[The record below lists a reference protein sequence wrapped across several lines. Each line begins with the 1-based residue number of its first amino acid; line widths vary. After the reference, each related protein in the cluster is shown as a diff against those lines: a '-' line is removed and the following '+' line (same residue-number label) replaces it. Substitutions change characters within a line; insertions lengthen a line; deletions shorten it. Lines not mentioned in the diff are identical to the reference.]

1 MRPNLEAT
9 FTFLWSDNWEAE
21 VQAGLTAWSDRIPA
35 ICPTHGEPAEKSCG
49 WEPHCD
55 HRLPAGT
62 RVVLFQCSFAPC
74 PVCRVVRAGVPPLF
88 QRCSFD
94 NFVAD
99 TDQLRD
105 HLAKVRE
112 FAAAPTGFLLLLGT
126 VGNGK
131 THLAAAILREFGR
144 GRYFRHLDLVNRLRA
159 AYARHHDDDDGD
171 EPGIADQC
179 REAWLLVV
187 DELGV
192 APGGNDAETLLHDIL
207 DHRVTDYGP
216 TVLCANLPAGEL
228 EANFGSRL
236 ADRFRHAAF
245 AVLTFTDP
253 SRRPQANAAYLEQ
266 ARARTGRR

>member
-1 MRPNLEAT
+1 M
-9 FTFLWSDNWEAE
+9 
-21 VQAGLTAWSDRIPA
+21 
-35 ICPTHGEPAEKSCG
+35 
-49 WEPHCD
+49 
-55 HRLPAGT
+55 
-62 RVVLFQCSFAPC
+62 VLFQCSFAPC
-74 PVCRVVRAGVPPLF
+74 PACRLAKAGVPPLF

-105 HLAKVRE
+105 NLAKAHE

-131 THLAAAILREFGR
+131 THLAAAIRREFGR

-159 AYARHHDDDDGD
+159 CYDRPRDDDDGD

-179 REAWLLVV
+179 RETRLLVV

-192 APGGNDAETLLHDIL
+192 ALGGNDAETLFRDTL
-207 DHRVTDYGP
+207 DHRVTHYGP
-216 TVLCANLPAGEL
+216 TVLCANLPAGEI

-236 ADRFRHAAF
+236 ADRFLHAAF
-245 AVLTFTDP
+245 AVLNFTAP
-253 SRRPQANAAYLEQ
+253 SRRQAGNADYLAQ
-266 ARARTGRR
+266 ARARASRRQWRRFPARLVVCVNVQQKGRAKGVGGLRLVWF